1 MAALFSLL
9 RVSMEFFGG
18 RMTRQST
25 GKRLR
30 FEVFKRD
37 FFTCRYCGAQPP
49 AVVLVLDHV
58 LPVAAGGGTTMDNL
72 VAACEPCNQGK
83 ADKQLGHMAPRVDA
97 DLLYLEAQQE
107 IAEMR
112 RYQEI
117 MAQRTAMQERL
128 INALQRVWVDYS
140 GLKWAPA
147 DHVIRGLL
155 NRYPVE
161 AVDIAIR
168 DVAIKVEGGYI
179 DEDESSRWVGY
190 LHKVARRVA
199 EEGSGGELDQA

>member
-1 MAALFSLL
+1 M
-9 RVSMEFFGG
+9 R
-18 RMTRQST
+18 RQST

-37 FFTCRYCGAQPP
+37 YFTCRYCGAQPP
-49 AVVLVLDHV
+49 SVVLVLDHA
-58 LPVAAGGGTTMDNL
+58 LPVAAGGTTTIDNL
-72 VAACEPCNQGK
+72 VTACEPCNQGK
-83 ADKQLGHMAPRVDA
+83 ADRPLGAVAPRIDA
-97 DLLYLEAQQE
+97 DLMYLEAQQD

-112 RYQEI
+112 RYMEI
-117 MAQRTAMQERL
+117 MAQRTATQERL
-128 INALQRVWVDYS
+128 IDGLQGVWVDYS

-147 DHVIRGLL
+147 AHVIRALL

-179 DEDESSRWVGY
+179 DEDYPSKWIGY
-190 LHKVARRVA
+190 LHKVARGAA